1 MLNFWGGLI
10 EKFGGDPIE
19 KKEIDLKQPIQNEED
34 YILKLSKGIV
44 YIYDY
49 VNRQKSQPLYTS
61 RHFSELVNILDV
73 KKLERMFKIN
83 YSKNSYLL
91 LDNDE
96 VYGRMLLS
104 SILSNDLKV
113 KGSLKKYRTSIIN
126 EVSL

>member
-1 MLNFWGGLI
+1 MIKKVKDFITKEPEWKDKI
-10 EKFGGDPIE
+10 E
-19 KKEIDLKQPIQNEED
+19 EIKN
-34 YILKLSKGIV
+34 
-44 YIYDY
+44 
-49 VNRQKSQPLYTS
+49 
-61 RHFSELVNILDV
+61 
-73 KKLERMFKIN
+73 KIKN

-91 LDNDE
+91 LDNSE

>member
-1 MLNFWGGLI
+1 M
-10 EKFGGDPIE
+10 
-19 KKEIDLKQPIQNEED
+19 
-34 YILKLSKGIV
+34 LSKGIV

-49 VNRQKSQPLYTS
+49 VNRQTPRAPYTS
-61 RHFSELVNILDV
+61 RHLSELVNTIDV
-73 KKLERMFKIN
+73 LKLERMFKTH
-83 YSKNSYLL
+83 YRKNSYLL

-96 VYGRMLLS
+96 NYGRMLLS